1 MKVAPAGDLVETARA
16 SGQFTTLIKALDAT
30 GYDGWGISEQP
41 GNQSKDAAALKDL
54 SERMDKIFA
63 S

>member
-1 MKVAPAGDLVETARA
+1 MKLLEGTNNWPA
-16 SGQFTTLIKALDAT
+16 IMKALDAV

-41 GNQSKDAAALKDL
+41 GAQSKDAAALKDL
-54 SERMDKIFA
+54 ADRMDKIFA